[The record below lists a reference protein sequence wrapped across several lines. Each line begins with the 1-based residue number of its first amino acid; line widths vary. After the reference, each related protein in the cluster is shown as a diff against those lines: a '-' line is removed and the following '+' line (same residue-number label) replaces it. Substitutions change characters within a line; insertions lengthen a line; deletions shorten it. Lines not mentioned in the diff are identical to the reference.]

1 MENNNPPKEVR
12 TEAKMFP
19 LVENWI
25 ESKLTQKQFSEQ
37 HQLPAHILPYWI
49 TRYHQQQPAPAET
62 VTH

>member
-25 ESKLTQKQFSEQ
+25 ASKLTQKQFSE
-37 HQLPAHILPYWI
+37 
-49 TRYHQQQPAPAET
+49 YHPF
-62 VTH
+62 V